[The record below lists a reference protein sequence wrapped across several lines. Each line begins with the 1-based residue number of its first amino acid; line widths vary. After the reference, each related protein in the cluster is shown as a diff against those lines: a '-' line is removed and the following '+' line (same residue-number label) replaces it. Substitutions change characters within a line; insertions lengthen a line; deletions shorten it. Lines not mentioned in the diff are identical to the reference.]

1 MQSLHRAGP
10 RRYQTVVM
18 NDSTR
23 RLIGVL
29 GGMGPMA
36 TIDFM
41 SKVIASTP
49 AHCDQSHVPMIVHQV
64 PQIPD
69 RSTAILSGDDAPLA
83 PMLEGLRRLA
93 RAGAELAVIPC
104 NTAHHWY
111 AQLSRLQALPL
122 LHIAEAVRQEL
133 ISRELHG
140 RQVALLATRGTHVAG
155 VYSGRL
161 GPAFEPLFPG
171 EEGVQKLIDV
181 SIAAIKAGKLAQAR
195 STALEA
201 ADRLLSAG
209 AEVLILGCTELPV
222 ALADTPVQGRC
233 IDSTLA
239 LARLCVKAAMRD
251 PIDMCRVIPQ
261 H

>member
-1 MQSLHRAGP
+1 
-10 RRYQTVVM
+10 M

-41 SKVIASTP
+41 AKVVALTP
-49 AHCDQSHVPMIVHQV
+49 ATCDQDHLPLIVHQV

-69 RSTAILSGDDAPLA
+69 RSRAIMAGGDAPLA
-83 PMLEGLRRLA
+83 PMLAGLRTLA
-93 RAGAELAVIPC
+93 RSGVDLAVIPC
-104 NTAHHWY
+104 NTAHRWY
-111 AQLSRLQALPL
+111 VQLSQLQELPL

-133 ISRELHG
+133 IFRELRG
-140 RQVALLATRGTHVAG
+140 KRVALMATRGTHLAG

-161 GPAFEPLFPG
+161 GTAFEPLVTG
-171 EEGVQKLIDV
+171 DLDVQQLVDV
-181 SIAAIKAGKLAQAR
+181 SIAAAKAGKLAQAT
-195 STALEA
+195 SAAVEA

-222 ALADTPVQGRC
+222 ALANTAVQSRC

-239 LARLCVKAAMRD
+239 LARLCVREGMRA
-251 PIDMCRVIPQ
+251 REV
-261 H
+261 

>member
-1 MQSLHRAGP
+1 
-10 RRYQTVVM
+10 M
-18 NDSTR
+18 NGGTR

-36 TIDFM
+36 TVDFM
-41 SKVIASTP
+41 AKLIALTP
-49 AHCDQSHVPMIVHQV
+49 ATRDQEHLPLIVHQV

-69 RSTAILSGDDAPLA
+69 RSTAILTGSDAPLA
-83 PMLEGLRRLA
+83 AMLAGLRRLA
-93 RAGAELAVIPC
+93 RTGVDLAVIPC

-111 AQLSRLQALPL
+111 GQLSQQQELPL

-133 ISRELHG
+133 ASRGLQG
-140 RQVALLATRGTHVAG
+140 KRVALMATRGTHRAG

-161 GPAFEPLFPG
+161 GPAFEPLLPVD
-171 EEGVQKLIDV
+171 EGVQGLIDV
-181 SIAAIKAGKLAQAR
+181 SIAAVKAGKLVEATH
-195 STALEA
+195 SALDA

-222 ALADTPVQGRC
+222 ALSNTAVQERC

-239 LARLCVKAAMRD
+239 LARLCVKEAGHDDAA
-251 PIDMCRVIPQ
+251 PNVV
-261 H
+261 